1 MPDLRQTR
9 KHLTVALVAMAGLD
23 VLAAALYF
31 SPLIGSAETRRMEL
45 NHLQAEL
52 TLKTRQVAPLRDLP
66 NKVVLANQQITDF
79 YKQRL
84 PAQNS
89 QIATELGKLA
99 AANGVRIEQEHYK
112 SQDTAPTL
120 AGLEPLE
127 LDADLAGTYT
137 SLAKFINA
145 VERDEMFFIID
156 SVTLGNDPQ
165 GPVKLTLKM
174 ETYLKVGS

>member
-9 KHLTVALVAMAGLD
+9 KNLTTALAVLAGVDLVAAI
-23 VLAAALYF
+23 LYF
-31 SPLIGSAETRRMEL
+31 SPVVGSAETRRQEL
-45 NHLQAEL
+45 NRLQAEL
-52 TLKTRQVAPLRDLP
+52 TIKTRQVAPLKDLP
-66 NKVVLANQQITDF
+66 HKVVIANEEISDF
-79 YKQRL
+79 YKKRF

-89 QIATELGKLA
+89 QIYTELGKVA
-99 AANGVRIEQEHYK
+99 SANGVRIQQVRYK
-112 SQDTAPTL
+112 AEENPPIRGLQPT
-120 AGLEPLE
+120 E

-145 VERDEMFFIID
+145 LERDDMFFIIN

-165 GPVKLTLKM
+165 GPVKLSMRL

>member
-9 KHLTVALVAMAGLD
+9 KRLTIALVVMAGVDL
-23 VLAAALYF
+23 LAAVLYF
-31 SPLIGSAETRRMEL
+31 SPLVGSAETRRL
-45 NHLQAEL
+45 DIDRLQADL
-52 TLKTRQVAPLRDLP
+52 TLRTRQVAPLKDLP
-66 NKVVLANQQITDF
+66 HKVVIANQQISDF
-79 YKQRL
+79 YKRRF

-99 AANGVRIEQEHYK
+99 AANGVRIQQERYK
-112 SQDTAPTL
+112 AEDQAPTIS
-120 AGLEPLE
+120 GLQPVQ
-127 LDADLAGTYT
+127 LDADLAGNYA

-145 VERDEMFFIID
+145 VERDDMFFIID

-165 GPVKLTLKM
+165 GPVKLSVKL

>member
-9 KHLTVALVAMAGLD
+9 KHLTIALIAMAGLD
-23 VLAAALYF
+23 LLGAALYF
-31 SPLIGSAETRRMEL
+31 SPLIGSAETRQIDL
-45 NHLQAEL
+45 NRLQSEL
-52 TLKTRQVAPLRDLP
+52 TLKTRQVAPLKDLP

-79 YKQRL
+79 YKRRF

-99 AANGVRIEQEHYK
+99 AANGVRIDQERYK
-112 SQDTAPTL
+112 SEDTAATL
-120 AGLEPLE
+120 AGLE

-145 VERDEMFFIID
+145 VERDEMFFMIE

-165 GPVKLTLKM
+165 GPVKLSLKM
-174 ETYLKVGS
+174 ETYLKVGT